1 VQRTPLNKLVYF
13 LPLFLLVISSCK
25 KKTPE
30 IRKPDIWV
38 DYRKAEAFAFKQN
51 DSAYYYFNKVVSA
64 FKDSLQVAMALNYMA
79 AMQSDAGDY
88 YGAQETLTQ
97 SLHYLNEDNPKD
109 KACLASDFNELG
121 LNATNLKNYQ
131 GAIEYFN
138 SAIRFSVDSA
148 YTLDFKNNQANAYQR
163 KKEYA
168 KALKLYREV
177 FQKRTKPDR
186 QYARVLSNIART
198 KWLADPHYKAAP
210 QLLMALQIREREK
223 DLWGENSSYIHL
235 SEYYADRQPDSAL
248 FYARKLYGISQAIH
262 SPDDQ
267 LDALSKLVKLAPEQD
282 TKGYFARYERLSDS
296 LQTARYAAKNQFALI
311 RYEAEKSKA
320 DNLKLQHDNAEKKY
334 QIIRQQAIL
343 GAIILITLAAGLGG
357 VFWYRK
363 RKQGLQMEAERAIR
377 DSQLKTSK
385 KVHDVVANGLYR
397 IMAEIEHQESLDKDN
412 LLDQI
417 ELMYEQS
424 RDISY
429 EKEAV
434 PAADF
439 QEKVGDILTSFAT
452 AKTKVLVVGNDE
464 NTWSGI
470 PAGVRNELQHVLL
483 ELMINMKKHSRAS
496 NVAVRFGREK
506 ETLSITYTDD
516 GTGLPKQHVFG
527 NGLASTTNRIQTI
540 HGEINMENR
549 QPKGLQIRIFVPVQS
564 K

>member
-1 VQRTPLNKLVYF
+1 MKKFLYF
-13 LPLFLLVISSCK
+13 LPISLLLIISCTK
-25 KKTPE
+25 KVAKVHQ
-30 IRKPDIWV
+30 PDIWL

-51 DSAYYYFNKVVSA
+51 DSAYFYFNRVVSA

-97 SLHYLNEDNPKD
+97 SLNYLNEDNPND

-121 LNATNLKNYQ
+121 LNATNLKNYKA
-131 GAIEYFN
+131 AIGYFN
-138 SAIRFSVDSA
+138 SAIQFSVDST
-148 YTLDFKNNQANAYQR
+148 YTLDFKNNQGNAYQR
-163 KKEYA
+163 KKEYP

-177 FQKRTKPDR
+177 FKKRTKPDA

-198 KWLADPHYKAAP
+198 KWLADPSYNAAP
-210 QLLMALQIREREK
+210 QLLMALGIREREK

-235 SEYYADRQPDSAL
+235 TEFYADRNPDSAL
-248 FYARKLYGISQAIH
+248 FYANKLYRISQAIH

-267 LDALSKLVKLAPEQD
+267 LDALSKLVKLAPIQD
-282 TKGYFARYERLSDS
+282 TKRYFARYEQLSDS
-296 LQTARYAAKNQFALI
+296 IQTARYAAKNQFALI

-320 DNLKLQHDNAEKKY
+320 DNLMLQHDNAEKRY
-334 QIIRQQAIL
+334 QIIRQQAIS
-343 GAIILITLAAGLGG
+343 GTIVLITLAAGIGG
-357 VFWYRK
+357 IYWYRK
-363 RKQGLQMEAERAIR
+363 RKQGMQMEAERAIR

-397 IMAEIEHQESLDKDN
+397 IMAEIEHQEDLDKEQ

-434 PAADF
+434 PTENF
-439 QEKVGDILTSFAT
+439 QEKIGGMLTSFAT
-452 AKTKVLVVGNDE
+452 ANTKVLVVSNDE
-464 NTWSGI
+464 ATWAGI
-470 PAGVRNELQHVLL
+470 STEVRTELRHVLL

-496 NVAVRFGREK
+496 NVAIRFHRDEK
-506 ETLSITYTDD
+506 KLLITYTDD
-516 GTGLPKQHVFG
+516 GSGLPEQYVMG
-527 NGLASTTNRIQTI
+527 NGLSSTTTRIQSVQ
-540 HGEINMENR
+540 GDLKLENR
-549 QPKGLQIRIFVPVQS
+549 QPKGLQIRITIPVE
-564 K
+564 

>member
-1 VQRTPLNKLVYF
+1 MKKLVYF
-13 LPLFLLVISSCK
+13 LPLFLLAICSCT
-25 KKTPE
+25 KKTA
-30 IRKPDIWV
+30 KVSQPDIWV

-51 DSAYYYFNKVVSA
+51 DSAYFYFNRVVSA

-97 SLHYLNEDNPKD
+97 SLKYLNEDNPKD

-121 LNATNLKNYQ
+121 LNATNLKNYKA
-131 GAIEYFN
+131 AIGYFD
-138 SAIRFSVDSA
+138 SAIQFSVDST
-148 YTLDFKNNQANAYQR
+148 YTLDFKNNQGNAYQK
-163 KKEYA
+163 KKEYP

-177 FQKRTKPDR
+177 FQKRTKPDA
-186 QYARVLSNIART
+186 QYARVLSNIACT
-198 KWLADPHYKAAP
+198 KWLADPQYNAAP

-235 SEYYADRQPDSAL
+235 SEYYANRNPDSAF

-267 LDALSKLVKLAPEQD
+267 LDALSKLVKLAPIQD
-282 TKGYFARYERLSDS
+282 TKRYFARYERLSDS
-296 LQTARYAAKNQFALI
+296 MQTARYAAKNQFALI

-320 DNLKLQHDNAEKKY
+320 DNLMLQHDNAEKRY
-334 QIIRQQAIL
+334 QIIRQQAISGTIL
-343 GAIILITLAAGLGG
+343 LITLGIGIGG
-357 VFWYRK
+357 VSWYRK

-397 IMAEIEHQESLDKDN
+397 IMAEIEHQENLDKDN

-434 PAADF
+434 PGADF

-464 NTWSGI
+464 NAWSGFS
-470 PAGVRNELQHVLL
+470 AEGRNELQHVLL

-496 NVAVRFGREK
+496 NVAIRFQRK
-506 ETLSITYTDD
+506 AQKLSITYTDD
-516 GTGLPKQHVFG
+516 GTGLPEQHVFG
-527 NGLASTTNRIQTI
+527 NGLASTTNRIQSI
-540 HGEINMENR
+540 HGEIEMENR
-549 QPKGLQIRIFVPVQS
+549 QPRGLQIRISVPV
-564 K
+564 

>member
-1 VQRTPLNKLVYF
+1 LKKFLYF
-13 LPLFLLVISSCK
+13 LPISLLLIISCTK
-25 KKTPE
+25 KVAKVHQ
-30 IRKPDIWV
+30 PDIWL

-51 DSAYYYFNKVVSA
+51 DSAYFYFNRVVSA

-97 SLHYLNEDNPKD
+97 SLNYLNEDNPND

-121 LNATNLKNYQ
+121 LNATNLKNYKA
-131 GAIEYFN
+131 AIGYFN
-138 SAIRFSVDSA
+138 SAIQFSVDST
-148 YTLDFKNNQANAYQR
+148 YTLDFKNNQGNAYQR
-163 KKEYA
+163 KKEYP

-177 FQKRTKPDR
+177 FKKRTKPDA

-198 KWLADPHYKAAP
+198 KWLADPSYNAAP
-210 QLLMALQIREREK
+210 QLLMALGIREREK

-235 SEYYADRQPDSAL
+235 TEFYADRNPDSAL
-248 FYARKLYGISQAIH
+248 FYANKLYRISQAIH

-267 LDALSKLVKLAPEQD
+267 LDALSKLVKLAPIQD
-282 TKGYFARYERLSDS
+282 TKRYFARYEQLSDS
-296 LQTARYAAKNQFALI
+296 IQTARYAAKNQFALI

-320 DNLKLQHDNAEKKY
+320 DNLMLQHDNAEKRY
-334 QIIRQQAIL
+334 QIIRQQAIS
-343 GAIILITLAAGLGG
+343 GTIVLITLAAGIGG
-357 VFWYRK
+357 IYWYRK
-363 RKQGLQMEAERAIR
+363 RKQGMQMEAEHAIR

-397 IMAEIEHQESLDKDN
+397 IMAEIEHQEDLDKEQ

-434 PAADF
+434 PTENF
-439 QEKVGDILTSFAT
+439 QEKIGGMLTSFAT
-452 AKTKVLVVGNDE
+452 ANTKVLVVSNDE
-464 NTWSGI
+464 ATWAGI
-470 PAGVRNELQHVLL
+470 STEVRTELRHVLL

-496 NVAVRFGREK
+496 NVAIRFHRDEK
-506 ETLSITYTDD
+506 KLLITYTDD
-516 GTGLPKQHVFG
+516 GSGLPEQYVMG
-527 NGLASTTNRIQTI
+527 NGLSSTTTRIQSVQ
-540 HGEINMENR
+540 GDLKLENR
-549 QPKGLQIRIFVPVQS
+549 QPKGLQIRITIPVE
-564 K
+564 

>member
-1 VQRTPLNKLVYF
+1 LKKFLYF
-13 LPLFLLVISSCK
+13 LPISLLLIISCTK
-25 KKTPE
+25 KVAKVHQ
-30 IRKPDIWV
+30 PDIWL

-51 DSAYYYFNKVVSA
+51 DSAYFYFNRVVSA

-97 SLHYLNEDNPKD
+97 SLNYLNEDNPND

-121 LNATNLKNYQ
+121 LNATNLKNYKA
-131 GAIEYFN
+131 AIGYFN
-138 SAIRFSVDSA
+138 SAIQFSVDST
-148 YTLDFKNNQANAYQR
+148 YTLDFKNNQGNAYQR
-163 KKEYA
+163 KKEYP

-177 FQKRTKPDR
+177 FKKRTKPDA

-198 KWLADPHYKAAP
+198 KWLADPSYNAAP
-210 QLLMALQIREREK
+210 QLLMALGIREREK

-235 SEYYADRQPDSAL
+235 TEFYADRNPDSAL
-248 FYARKLYGISQAIH
+248 FYANKLYRISQAIH

-267 LDALSKLVKLAPEQD
+267 LDALSKLVKLAPIQD
-282 TKGYFARYERLSDS
+282 TKRYFARYEQLSDS
-296 LQTARYAAKNQFALI
+296 IQTARYAAKNQFALI

-320 DNLKLQHDNAEKKY
+320 DNLMLQHDNAEKRY
-334 QIIRQQAIL
+334 QIIRQQAIS
-343 GAIILITLAAGLGG
+343 GTIVLITLAAGIGG
-357 VFWYRK
+357 IYWYRK
-363 RKQGLQMEAERAIR
+363 RKQGMQMEAERAIR

-397 IMAEIEHQESLDKDN
+397 IMAEIEHQEDLDKEQ

-434 PAADF
+434 PTENF
-439 QEKVGDILTSFAT
+439 QEKIGGMLTSFAT
-452 AKTKVLVVGNDE
+452 ANTKVLVVSNDE
-464 NTWSGI
+464 ATWAGI
-470 PAGVRNELQHVLL
+470 STEVRTELRHVLL

-496 NVAVRFGREK
+496 NVAIRFHRDEK
-506 ETLSITYTDD
+506 KLLITYTDD
-516 GTGLPKQHVFG
+516 GSGLPEQYVMG
-527 NGLASTTNRIQTI
+527 NGLSSTTTRIQSVQ
-540 HGEINMENR
+540 GDLKLENR
-549 QPKGLQIRIFVPVQS
+549 QPKGLQIRITIPVE
-564 K
+564 